1 MKSEKRKVLGALLP
15 SESCHDEFEA
25 FYLQYSY
32 DMAHTFYL
40 PLCLSCGFSLCLK
53 RKTTKLYAILSTLR
67 GKVAYAS
74 PLT

>member
-1 MKSEKRKVLGALLP
+1 MKSEKGKVLGALLP

-25 FYLQYSY
+25 LYLQYSY

-40 PLCLSCGFSLCLK
+40 ALCLASRFFLVFEKKLLG
-53 RKTTKLYAILSTLR
+53 LYAILNILR